1 MWAKKRADELMRAFD
16 HPIASGDLEVARDA
30 QGEAI
35 RRRGELAYRWSEKG
49 RRLKTP
55 GQEPPP
61 PPQEQ

>member
-1 MWAKKRADELMRAFD
+1 MRAFD
-16 HPIASGDLEVARDA
+16 HLIASGDLEVARDA